1 MQSGILTWRNK
12 MSPLKKGKSS
22 KKISSNIS
30 EFSKGPTF
38 MKTKAKF
45 GADKAHRQA
54 IAVAMDQAGVSGGVP
69 IPKAIK
75 MKKPKMVK

>member
-1 MQSGILTWRNK
+1 M
-12 MSPLKKGKSS
+12 PLKKGKSG

-38 MKTKAKF
+38 KKTKAKF
-45 GADKAHRQA
+45 GADKAHQQA
-54 IAVAMDQAGVSGGVP
+54 IAAAMNQAGESGGVP
-69 IPKAIK
+69 MPKKIK